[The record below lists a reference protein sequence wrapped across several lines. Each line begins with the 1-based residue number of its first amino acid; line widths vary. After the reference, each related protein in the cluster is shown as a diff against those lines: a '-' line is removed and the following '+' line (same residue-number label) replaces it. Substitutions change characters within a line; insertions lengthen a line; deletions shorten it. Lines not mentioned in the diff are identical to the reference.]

1 MCDYKLCTTRCGQ
14 SLSTDASPWPV
25 HFSGSWFCRVRSWQD
40 GGCKSCSSCV
50 YSQAKHAIFIRQVW
64 ATVKHLT
71 TSVLCFWHAADDQGM
86 MSFCWMSFA
95 ASTVKQATP
104 PGSDMLEAISH
115 VDTLLA
121 DATPALSSE
130 PKHGCHAHHKLTVE
144 ELGIT
149 CVSVNCRRLCA
160 DDFLSWLADSS

>member
-40 GGCKSCSSCV
+40 GDCKSCSPCV

-86 MSFCWMSFA
+86 LSWRWMSFA
-95 ASTVKQATP
+95 APTVKQATP

-115 VDTLLA
+115 VDTLLG
-121 DATPALSSE
+121 DATPALFVRTETWLPCPSQAHDRRTGDHVCFSELSST
-130 PKHGCHAHHKLTVE
+130 L
-144 ELGIT
+144 
-149 CVSVNCRRLCA
+149 RR
-160 DDFLSWLADSS
+160 